1 MILLL
6 NLNNKNIFDNIM
18 HNKFLYDIKKR
29 KVFESLFEFVK
40 DFLKNKRI
48 IITIDNYTIT
58 KRIINVDISQSSSLL
73 SILYL
78 FYNVDLLKTYNDIK
92 LRISSTKFV
101 NNINILTYDKST
113 KRNCKILSEIYEK
126 CKQ

>member
-113 KRNCKILSEIYEK
+113 KRNCKILNKIYDK
-126 CKQ
+126 CK